1 MDSDID
7 CTMSFFSKKKET
19 TNLKINWIRYTLPT
33 AQILNGKNVR
43 AWVAMVLH
51 TYINTCIACL
61 YLKVLPT
68 NKPII
73 AFKSTKAA
81 GKVEIKFQ

>member
-1 MDSDID
+1 M
-7 CTMSFFSKKKET
+7 KKVYFKH
-19 TNLKINWIRYTLPT
+19 YVPT
-33 AQILNGKNVR
+33 AEVVSGKNVR